1 MDWANTNRIMSY
13 EVIWRK
19 RTANDHSVRAPVFLE
34 RCLNDTCLNYL
45 SDVVKERMYDKMLAS
60 LGNYTT
66 SDDFISRCMR
76 TADWHSTGTD
86 TSYRYD
92 KQSGI
97 RASDTAARAIS
108 IIKDNISAL
117 NINGFDSS
125 PTLAGQNGPSPVH
138 IMIIGGAV
146 YINEHTALDYIL
158 NQFKNWVLIS
168 RTARLVENH

>member
-1 MDWANTNRIMSY
+1 M
-13 EVIWRK
+13 
-19 RTANDHSVRAPVFLE
+19 
-34 RCLNDTCLNYL
+34 
-45 SDVVKERMYDKMLAS
+45 SDVVKERLYDKMLSA

-97 RASDTAARAIS
+97 RASDTAARAIA
-108 IIKDNISAL
+108 ILKDNISTL

-125 PTLAGQNGPSPVH
+125 SVRHDRNSPPPVH
-138 IMIIGGAV
+138 IMIIGGSV
-146 YINEHTALDYIL
+146 YINEHAALDFIL
-158 NQFKNWVLIS
+158 NQFKHLGINFPDGDLGRKALTDLLLSGGLYRAI
-168 RTARLVENH
+168 R

>member
-1 MDWANTNRIMSY
+1 
-13 EVIWRK
+13 
-19 RTANDHSVRAPVFLE
+19 
-34 RCLNDTCLNYL
+34 
-45 SDVVKERMYDKMLAS
+45 MLAA

-97 RASDTAARAIS
+97 RASDTAARAVAIL
-108 IIKDNISAL
+108 KDNISIL

-125 PTLAGQNGPSPVH
+125 AERFDKNSPPPVH
-138 IMIIGGAV
+138 IMIIG
-146 YINEHTALDYIL
+146 ALFTST
-158 NQFKNWVLIS
+158 NMRPLIS
-168 RTARLVENH
+168 FWVSLNTSELTSRMVKLVAKP